1 MQQMKDLGDVMAA
14 VGSPLSNDKL
24 IDYIITLLGK

>member
-1 MQQMKDLGDVMAA
+1 MKDLGDVMAA
-14 VGSPLSNDKL
+14 VVSPLSNDEL